1 MEASSH
7 ASEGITKLMKITS
20 VKSRAI
26 ALFSTTALLAT
37 IVIAAPAQ
45 AAAVGP
51 TCDAKTPIQT
61 CVGTTSDGAAYE
73 IRVPSPFNGTVAL
86 WSHGLGVSW
95 PVPAGLLPP
104 FPNGIPVD
112 PRPNVAPFT
121 VVGSTS
127 SALASSI
134 LADGVAVMGSGFSVQ
149 GWNLDEAVKTNVELI
164 GIFKKAFPATKKV
177 VAWGYS
183 AGGGITQAL
192 AEQYPQLVDA
202 VAIIDPVAPAPAMQ
216 KLLMDALWLFKTF
229 FDPSMKLTG
238 YSAGKAGDL
247 EATADIG
254 KMYSILASVGGS
266 MATGKW
272 PATVG
277 PLGKAIEAQGVPAR
291 SAMLLCALLVGMPVQ
306 STSYDNIN
314 GPEGAQKLA
323 FPLAISPALAS
334 IENFGVALTS
344 GLSMAREWDTKF
356 GPNWYDNTK
365 TNFAAQLSESD
376 RDIYNAALSG
386 NTAIDGLL
394 GALNP
399 ANPAAPRMVGEAS
412 AVAKAAG
419 MYSTTGKI
427 TVPTIMMTGVNDP
440 VPAASWIQ
448 QVSDK
453 YAVQF
458 AAEKAA
464 ASKAYQSTRQYVA
477 PKNKL
482 SVLWL
487 KPPKNWTK
495 FDAAGLPIAQ
505 SYVAGNGHAAF
516 TQKQFKMMIDSAI
529 KAANT
534 GALPSGGPLTTAA
547 RKAGLVKDK
556 YSAYQYLKY
565 YN

>member
-1 MEASSH
+1 
-7 ASEGITKLMKITS
+7 MKITS

-26 ALFSTTALLAT
+26 ALLSTTALLAT
-37 IVIAAPAQ
+37 IVVASPAQ

-73 IRVPSPFNGTVAL
+73 IRVPSSFNGTVAL

-95 PVPAGLLPP
+95 PVSAGLLPP

-112 PRPNVAPFT
+112 PRANVTPFT

-134 LADGVAVMGSGFSVQ
+134 LADGVAVMGSGFPVQ

-164 GIFKKAFPATKKV
+164 GIFKKAFPTTKKV

-216 KLLMDALWLFKTF
+216 KLLMDALWLFKTY

-254 KMYSILASVGGS
+254 KMYTILASVGANIS
-266 MATGKW
+266 SGKW
-272 PATVG
+272 PATAG
-277 PLGKAIEAQGVPAR
+277 PSGKALEAAGVPSR

-306 STSYDNIN
+306 SASYDNIN
-314 GPEGAQKLA
+314 GPEGALKLT
-323 FPLAISPALAS
+323 FPLAVSPALAAL
-334 IENFGVALTS
+334 ENFGVALTS

-386 NTAIDGLL
+386 NTVIDGLL
-394 GALNP
+394 GVLNP

-427 TVPTIMMTGVNDP
+427 TVPTIMMTGTNDP

-453 YAVQF
+453 YEVQF

-464 ASKAYQSTRQYVA
+464 AITAAKKSRVYVA

-495 FDAAGLPIAQ
+495 FDAAGTPIA
-505 SYVAGNGHAAF
+505 
-516 TQKQFKMMIDSAI
+516 SA
-529 KAANT
+529 
-534 GALPSGGPLTTAA
+534 
-547 RKAGLVKDK
+547 
-556 YSAYQYLKY
+556 
-565 YN
+565 

>member
-1 MEASSH
+1 
-7 ASEGITKLMKITS
+7 MKITS

-26 ALFSTTALLAT
+26 ALLSTTALLAT
-37 IVIAAPAQ
+37 IVVASPAQ

-61 CVGTTSDGAAYE
+61 CVGTTSDGAAFE
-73 IRVPSPFNGTVAL
+73 IRVPSNFNGTVAL

-95 PVPAGLLPP
+95 PVSAGLLPP

-112 PRPNVAPFT
+112 PRPNVAPYT

-164 GIFKKAFPATKKV
+164 GIFKKAFPTTKKV

-192 AEQYPQLVDA
+192 AEQHPELVDA

-216 KLLMDALWLFKTF
+216 KLLMDALWLFKTY

-254 KMYSILASVGGS
+254 KMYSILASVGANMSSGN
-266 MATGKW
+266 W
-272 PATVG
+272 PATAG
-277 PLGKAIEAQGVPAR
+277 PSGKALEAAGVPVR
-291 SAMLLCALLVGMPVQ
+291 SAMLLCALLVGLPVQ
-306 STSYDNIN
+306 SASYDNIN
-314 GPEGAQKLA
+314 GPDGALKLT
-323 FPLAISPALAS
+323 FPLAVSPALAAL
-334 IENFGVALTS
+334 ENFGVALTS

-365 TNFAAQLSESD
+365 TNFATQLSEND

-386 NTAIDGLL
+386 NTVIDGLL
-394 GALNP
+394 AVLNP
-399 ANPAAPRMVGEAS
+399 ANPAAPRFVGEAS

-464 ASKAYQSTRQYVA
+464 AISAAKKSRSYVA

-482 SVLWL
+482 GVVWL

-495 FDAAGLPIAQ
+495 FDATGTPIAQ
-505 SYVAGNGHAAF
+505 SYVAGNGHALF
-516 TQKQFKMMIDSAI
+516 TQKQFKFMIDAAI
-529 KAANT
+529 KAANAGSVSTT
-534 GALPSGGPLTTAA
+534 GTFVSTA
-547 RKAGLVKDK
+547 RKAGMVRDK
-556 YSAYQYLKY
+556 FSSYPYLKY

>member
-1 MEASSH
+1 
-7 ASEGITKLMKITS
+7 
-20 VKSRAI
+20 
-26 ALFSTTALLAT
+26 
-37 IVIAAPAQ
+37 
-45 AAAVGP
+45 
-51 TCDAKTPIQT
+51 
-61 CVGTTSDGAAYE
+61 
-73 IRVPSPFNGTVAL
+73 
-86 WSHGLGVSW
+86 
-95 PVPAGLLPP
+95 
-104 FPNGIPVD
+104 VD
-112 PRPNVAPFT
+112 PRANVTPFT
-121 VVGSTS
+121 VIGSTS

-134 LADGVAVMGSGFSVQ
+134 LADGVAVMGSGFPVQ

-164 GIFKKAFPATKKV
+164 GIFKKAFPTTKKV

-216 KLLMDALWLFKTF
+216 KLLMDALWLFKTY

-247 EATADIG
+247 EATVDIG
-254 KMYSILASVGGS
+254 KMYTILASVGANIS
-266 MATGKW
+266 SGKW
-272 PATVG
+272 PATAG
-277 PLGKAIEAQGVPAR
+277 PSGKALEAAGVPSR

-306 STSYDNIN
+306 SASYDNIN
-314 GPEGAQKLA
+314 GPDGALKLT
-323 FPLAISPALAS
+323 FPLAVSPALAS
-334 IENFGVALTS
+334 LENFGVALTS
-344 GLSMAREWDTKF
+344 GLSMAREWDSKF

-386 NTAIDGLL
+386 NTVIDGLL
-394 GALNP
+394 GVLNP

-427 TVPTIMMTGVNDP
+427 TVPTIMMTGTNDP

-464 ASKAYQSTRQYVA
+464 AFTAAKKSRVYVA

-495 FDAAGLPIAQ
+495 FDAAGSPIAQ
-505 SYVAGNGHAAF
+505 SYVAGNGHALF
-516 TQKQFKMMIDSAI
+516 TQKQFKFMIDSAI

-534 GALPSGGPLTTAA
+534 GAVPSGGPLTTAA
-547 RKAGLVKDK
+547 RKAGLVRDK
-556 YSAYQYLKY
+556 YSSYPYLKY

>member
-1 MEASSH
+1 
-7 ASEGITKLMKITS
+7 MKITS

-26 ALFSTTALLAT
+26 ALLSTTALLAT
-37 IVIAAPAQ
+37 IVVASPAQ

-73 IRVPSPFNGTVAL
+73 IRVPSNFNGTVAL

-95 PVPAGLLPP
+95 PVSAGLLPP

-112 PRPNVAPFT
+112 PRANVAPFT
-121 VVGSTS
+121 VIGSTS

-164 GIFKKAFPATKKV
+164 GIFKKAFPTTKKV

-216 KLLMDALWLFKTF
+216 KLLMDALWLFKTY

-254 KMYSILASVGGS
+254 KMYSILASVGANVS
-266 MATGKW
+266 SGKW
-272 PATVG
+272 PATAG
-277 PLGKAIEAQGVPAR
+277 PSGKALEAAGVPVR

-306 STSYDNIN
+306 SASYDNIN
-314 GPEGAQKLA
+314 GPDGALKLT
-323 FPLAISPALAS
+323 FPLAVSPALAS
-334 IENFGVALTS
+334 LENFGVALTS

-356 GPNWYDNTK
+356 GPNRYDNTK
-365 TNFAAQLSESD
+365 TNFATQLSESD

-386 NTAIDGLL
+386 NTVIDALL
-394 GALNP
+394 GVLNP

-427 TVPTIMMTGVNDP
+427 TVPTIMMTGTNDP

-464 ASKAYQSTRQYVA
+464 AIAAAKKSRSYVA

-482 SVLWL
+482 GVVWL

-495 FDAAGLPIAQ
+495 FDATGTPIAQ

-516 TQKQFKMMIDSAI
+516 TQKQFKFMIDAAI
-529 KAANT
+529 KAANAGSVSTT
-534 GALPSGGPLTTAA
+534 GTFVSTA
-547 RKAGLVKDK
+547 RKAGMVRDK
-556 YSAYQYLKY
+556 FSSYPYLKY

>member
-1 MEASSH
+1 M
-7 ASEGITKLMKITS
+7 
-20 VKSRAI
+20 
-26 ALFSTTALLAT
+26 
-37 IVIAAPAQ
+37 
-45 AAAVGP
+45 
-51 TCDAKTPIQT
+51 
-61 CVGTTSDGAAYE
+61 
-73 IRVPSPFNGTVAL
+73 
-86 WSHGLGVSW
+86 
-95 PVPAGLLPP
+95 
-104 FPNGIPVD
+104 
-112 PRPNVAPFT
+112 APFT

-134 LADGVAVMGSGFSVQ
+134 LADGVAVMGSGFPVQ

-164 GIFKKAFPATKKV
+164 GIFKKAFPTTKKV

-192 AEQYPQLVDA
+192 AEQHPELVDA

-216 KLLMDALWLFKTF
+216 KLLMDALWLFKTY

-254 KMYSILASVGGS
+254 KMYSILASVGANMS
-266 MATGKW
+266 SGKW
-272 PATVG
+272 PATAG
-277 PLGKAIEAQGVPAR
+277 PSGKALEAAGVPVR
-291 SAMLLCALLVGMPVQ
+291 SAMLLCALLVGLPVQ
-306 STSYDNIN
+306 SASYDNIN
-314 GPEGAQKLA
+314 GPDGALKLT
-323 FPLAISPALAS
+323 FPLAVSPALAAL
-334 IENFGVALTS
+334 ENFGVALTS

-365 TNFAAQLSESD
+365 TNFATQLSESD

-386 NTAIDGLL
+386 NTVIDGLL
-394 GALNP
+394 AVLNP
-399 ANPAAPRMVGEAS
+399 ANPAAPRLVGEAS
-412 AVAKAAG
+412 AVAKAAA

-427 TVPTIMMTGVNDP
+427 TVPTIMMTGTNDP

-458 AAEKAA
+458 AADKAA
-464 ASKAYQSTRQYVA
+464 AMAAAKKSRVYVA

-482 SVLWL
+482 SVFWL

-495 FDAAGLPIAQ
+495 FDAAGSPIAQ
-505 SYVAGNGHAAF
+505 SYVAGNGHALF
-516 TQKQFKMMIDSAI
+516 TQKQFKFMIDSAI

-534 GALPSGGPLTTAA
+534 GVVPSGGPSTTAA

-556 YSAYQYLKY
+556 YSAYPYLKY

>member
-1 MEASSH
+1 
-7 ASEGITKLMKITS
+7 MKITS

-26 ALFSTTALLAT
+26 ALLSTTALLAT
-37 IVIAAPAQ
+37 IVVASPAQ

-73 IRVPSPFNGTVAL
+73 IRVPSNFNGTVAL

-95 PVPAGLLPP
+95 PVSAGLLPP

-112 PRPNVAPFT
+112 PRANVAPFT
-121 VVGSTS
+121 VIGSTS

-164 GIFKKAFPATKKV
+164 GIFKKAFPTTKKV

-216 KLLMDALWLFKTF
+216 KLLMDALWLFKTY

-254 KMYSILASVGGS
+254 KMYSILASVGANVS
-266 MATGKW
+266 SGKW
-272 PATVG
+272 PATAG
-277 PLGKAIEAQGVPAR
+277 PSGKALEAAGVPSR

-306 STSYDNIN
+306 SASYDNIN
-314 GPEGAQKLA
+314 GPDGALKLT
-323 FPLAISPALAS
+323 FPLAVSPALAS
-334 IENFGVALTS
+334 LENFGVALTS

-365 TNFAAQLSESD
+365 TNFATQLSESD

-386 NTAIDGLL
+386 NTVIDALL
-394 GALNP
+394 GVLNP

-427 TVPTIMMTGVNDP
+427 TVPTIMMTGTNDP

-464 ASKAYQSTRQYVA
+464 AIAAAKKSRSYVA

-482 SVLWL
+482 GVVWL

-495 FDAAGLPIAQ
+495 FDATGTPIAQ

-516 TQKQFKMMIDSAI
+516 TQKQFKFMIDAAI
-529 KAANT
+529 KAANAGSVSTT
-534 GALPSGGPLTTAA
+534 GTFVSTA
-547 RKAGLVKDK
+547 RKAGMVRDK
-556 YSAYQYLKY
+556 FSSYPYLKY

>member
-1 MEASSH
+1 
-7 ASEGITKLMKITS
+7 MKITS

-26 ALFSTTALLAT
+26 ALLSTTALLAT
-37 IVIAAPAQ
+37 IVVASPAQ

-73 IRVPSPFNGTVAL
+73 IRVPSSFNGTVAL

-95 PVPAGLLPP
+95 PVSAGLLPP

-112 PRPNVAPFT
+112 PRANVTPFT
-121 VVGSTS
+121 VIGSTS

-134 LADGVAVMGSGFSVQ
+134 LADGVAVMGSGFPVQ

-164 GIFKKAFPATKKV
+164 GIFKKAFPTTKKV

-216 KLLMDALWLFKTF
+216 KLLMDALWLFKTY

-254 KMYSILASVGGS
+254 KMYSILASVGANVS
-266 MATGKW
+266 SGKW
-272 PATVG
+272 PATAG
-277 PLGKAIEAQGVPAR
+277 PTGKALEAAGVPSR
-291 SAMLLCALLVGMPVQ
+291 SAMLLCALLVGLPVQ
-306 STSYDNIN
+306 SASYDNIN
-314 GPEGAQKLA
+314 GPDGALKLT
-323 FPLAISPALAS
+323 FPLAVSPALAS
-334 IENFGVALTS
+334 LENFGVALTS

-365 TNFAAQLSESD
+365 TNFATQLSESD

-386 NTAIDGLL
+386 NTVIDGLL

-427 TVPTIMMTGVNDP
+427 TVPTIMMTGTNDP

-464 ASKAYQSTRQYVA
+464 AIAAAKKSRSYVA

-482 SVLWL
+482 GVVWL

-495 FDAAGLPIAQ
+495 FDATGTPIAQ

-516 TQKQFKMMIDSAI
+516 TQKQFKFMIDAAI
-529 KAANT
+529 KAANAGSVSTT
-534 GALPSGGPLTTAA
+534 GTFVSTA
-547 RKAGLVKDK
+547 RKAGMVRDK
-556 YSAYQYLKY
+556 FSSYPYLKY

>member
-1 MEASSH
+1 
-7 ASEGITKLMKITS
+7 MKITS

-26 ALFSTTALLAT
+26 ALLSTTALLAT
-37 IVIAAPAQ
+37 IVVASPAQ

-61 CVGTTSDGAAYE
+61 CVGTTSDGAAFE
-73 IRVPSPFNGTVAL
+73 IRVPSNFNGTVAL

-95 PVPAGLLPP
+95 PVSAGLLPP

-112 PRPNVAPFT
+112 PRPNVAPYT

-164 GIFKKAFPATKKV
+164 GIFKKAFPTTKKV

-192 AEQYPQLVDA
+192 AEQHPELVDA

-216 KLLMDALWLFKTF
+216 KLLMDALWLFKTY

-254 KMYSILASVGGS
+254 KMYSILASVGANMS
-266 MATGKW
+266 SGKW
-272 PATVG
+272 PATAG
-277 PLGKAIEAQGVPAR
+277 PSGKALEAAGVPVR
-291 SAMLLCALLVGMPVQ
+291 SAMLLCALLVGLPVQ
-306 STSYDNIN
+306 SASYDNIN
-314 GPEGAQKLA
+314 GPDGALKLT
-323 FPLAISPALAS
+323 FPLAVSPALAAL
-334 IENFGVALTS
+334 ENFGVALTS

-365 TNFAAQLSESD
+365 TNFATQLSEND

-386 NTAIDGLL
+386 NTVIDGLL
-394 GALNP
+394 AVLNP
-399 ANPAAPRMVGEAS
+399 ANPAAPRLVGEAS

-464 ASKAYQSTRQYVA
+464 AISAAKKSRSYVA

-482 SVLWL
+482 GVVWL

-495 FDAAGLPIAQ
+495 FDATGTPIAQ
-505 SYVAGNGHAAF
+505 SYVAGNGHALF
-516 TQKQFKMMIDSAI
+516 TQKQFKFMIDAAI
-529 KAANT
+529 KAANAGSVSTT
-534 GALPSGGPLTTAA
+534 GTFVSTA
-547 RKAGLVKDK
+547 RKAGMVRDK
-556 YSAYQYLKY
+556 FSSYPYLKY

>member
-1 MEASSH
+1 
-7 ASEGITKLMKITS
+7 MKITS

-26 ALFSTTALLAT
+26 ALLSTTALLAT
-37 IVIAAPAQ
+37 IVVASPAQ

-73 IRVPSPFNGTVAL
+73 IRVPSNFNGTVAL

-95 PVPAGLLPP
+95 PVSAGLLPP

-112 PRPNVAPFT
+112 PRANVAPFT
-121 VVGSTS
+121 VIGSTS

-164 GIFKKAFPATKKV
+164 GIFKKAFPTTKKV

-216 KLLMDALWLFKTF
+216 KLLMDALWLFKTY

-238 YSAGKAGDL
+238 YSAGKVGDL

-254 KMYSILASVGGS
+254 KMYSILASVGANMS
-266 MATGKW
+266 SGKW
-272 PATVG
+272 PATAG
-277 PLGKAIEAQGVPAR
+277 PSGKALEAAGVPVR
-291 SAMLLCALLVGMPVQ
+291 SAMLLCALLVGLPVQ

-314 GPEGAQKLA
+314 GPDGALKLT
-323 FPLAISPALAS
+323 FPLAVSPALAS
-334 IENFGVALTS
+334 LENFGVALTS

-365 TNFAAQLSESD
+365 TNFATQLSESD

-386 NTAIDGLL
+386 NTVIDALL
-394 GALNP
+394 GVLNP

-427 TVPTIMMTGVNDP
+427 TVPTIMMTGTNDP

-464 ASKAYQSTRQYVA
+464 AIAAAKKSRSYVA

-482 SVLWL
+482 GVVWL

-495 FDAAGLPIAQ
+495 FDATGTPIAQ

-516 TQKQFKMMIDSAI
+516 TQKQFKFMIDAAI
-529 KAANT
+529 KAANAGSVSTT
-534 GALPSGGPLTTAA
+534 GTFVSTA
-547 RKAGLVKDK
+547 RKAGMVRDK
-556 YSAYQYLKY
+556 FSSYPYLKY

>member
-1 MEASSH
+1 
-7 ASEGITKLMKITS
+7 MKITS

-26 ALFSTTALLAT
+26 ALLSTTALLAT
-37 IVIAAPAQ
+37 IVVASPAQ

-73 IRVPSPFNGTVAL
+73 IRVPSNFNGTVAL

-95 PVPAGLLPP
+95 PVSAGLLPP

-112 PRPNVAPFT
+112 PRANVAPFT
-121 VVGSTS
+121 VIGSTS

-164 GIFKKAFPATKKV
+164 GIFKKAFPTTKKV

-216 KLLMDALWLFKTF
+216 KLLMDALWLFKTY

-238 YSAGKAGDL
+238 YSAGKVGDL

-254 KMYSILASVGGS
+254 KMYSILASVGANMS
-266 MATGKW
+266 SGKW
-272 PATVG
+272 PATAG
-277 PLGKAIEAQGVPAR
+277 PSGKALEAAGVPVR
-291 SAMLLCALLVGMPVQ
+291 SAMLLCALLVGLPVQ
-306 STSYDNIN
+306 SASYDNIN
-314 GPEGAQKLA
+314 GPDGALKLT
-323 FPLAISPALAS
+323 FPLAVSPALAS
-334 IENFGVALTS
+334 LENFGVALTS

-365 TNFAAQLSESD
+365 TNFATQLSESD

-386 NTAIDGLL
+386 NTVIDGLL

-427 TVPTIMMTGVNDP
+427 TVPTIMMTGTNDP

-464 ASKAYQSTRQYVA
+464 AIAAAKKSRSYVA

-482 SVLWL
+482 GVVWL

-495 FDAAGLPIAQ
+495 FDATGTPIAQ

-516 TQKQFKMMIDSAI
+516 TQKQFKFMIDAAI
-529 KAANT
+529 KAANAGSVSTT
-534 GALPSGGPLTTAA
+534 GTFVSTA
-547 RKAGLVKDK
+547 RKAGMVRDK
-556 YSAYQYLKY
+556 FSSYPYLKY

>member
-1 MEASSH
+1 
-7 ASEGITKLMKITS
+7 MKITS

-26 ALFSTTALLAT
+26 ALLSTTALLAT
-37 IVIAAPAQ
+37 IVVASPAQ

-61 CVGTTSDGAAYE
+61 CVGTTSDGAAFE
-73 IRVPSPFNGTVAL
+73 IRVPSNFNGTVAL

-95 PVPAGLLPP
+95 PVSAGLLPP

-112 PRPNVAPFT
+112 PRPNVAPYT

-164 GIFKKAFPATKKV
+164 GIFKKAFPTTKKV

-192 AEQYPQLVDA
+192 AEQHPELVDA

-216 KLLMDALWLFKTF
+216 KLLMDALWLFKTY

-254 KMYSILASVGGS
+254 KMYSILASVGANMS
-266 MATGKW
+266 SGKW
-272 PATVG
+272 PETAG
-277 PLGKAIEAQGVPAR
+277 PSGKALEAAGVPVR
-291 SAMLLCALLVGMPVQ
+291 SAMLLCALLVGLPVQ
-306 STSYDNIN
+306 SASYDNIN
-314 GPEGAQKLA
+314 GPDGALKLT
-323 FPLAISPALAS
+323 FPLAVSPALAAL
-334 IENFGVALTS
+334 ENFGVALTS

-365 TNFAAQLSESD
+365 TNFATQLSEND

-386 NTAIDGLL
+386 NTVIDGLL
-394 GALNP
+394 AVLNP
-399 ANPAAPRMVGEAS
+399 ANPAAPRFVGEAS

-464 ASKAYQSTRQYVA
+464 AISAAKKSRSYVA

-482 SVLWL
+482 GVVWL

-495 FDAAGLPIAQ
+495 FDATGTPIAQ
-505 SYVAGNGHAAF
+505 SYVAGNGHALF
-516 TQKQFKMMIDSAI
+516 TQKQFKFMIDAAI
-529 KAANT
+529 KAANAGSVSTT
-534 GALPSGGPLTTAA
+534 GTFVSTA
-547 RKAGLVKDK
+547 RKAGMVRDK
-556 YSAYQYLKY
+556 FSSYPYLKY

>member
-1 MEASSH
+1 
-7 ASEGITKLMKITS
+7 MKITS

-26 ALFSTTALLAT
+26 ALLSTTALLAT
-37 IVIAAPAQ
+37 IVVASPAQ

-61 CVGTTSDGAAYE
+61 CVGTTSDGAVYE
-73 IRVPSPFNGTVAL
+73 IRVPSNFNGTVAL

-95 PVPAGLLPP
+95 PVSAGLLPP

-112 PRPNVAPFT
+112 PRANVAPFT
-121 VVGSTS
+121 VIGSTS

-164 GIFKKAFPATKKV
+164 GIFKKAFPTTKKV

-216 KLLMDALWLFKTF
+216 KLLMDALWLFKTY

-254 KMYSILASVGGS
+254 KMYSILASVGANVS
-266 MATGKW
+266 SGKW
-272 PATVG
+272 PATAG
-277 PLGKAIEAQGVPAR
+277 PSGKALEAAGVPSR

-306 STSYDNIN
+306 SASYDNIN
-314 GPEGAQKLA
+314 GPDGALKLT
-323 FPLAISPALAS
+323 FPLAVSPALAS
-334 IENFGVALTS
+334 LENFGVALTS

-365 TNFAAQLSESD
+365 TNFATQLSESD

-386 NTAIDGLL
+386 NTVIDALL
-394 GALNP
+394 GVLNP

-427 TVPTIMMTGVNDP
+427 TVPTIMMTGTNDP

-464 ASKAYQSTRQYVA
+464 AIAAAKKSRSYVA

-482 SVLWL
+482 GVVWL

-495 FDAAGLPIAQ
+495 FDATGTPIAQ

-516 TQKQFKMMIDSAI
+516 TQKQFKFMIDAAI
-529 KAANT
+529 KAANAGSVSTT
-534 GALPSGGPLTTAA
+534 GTFISTA
-547 RKAGLVKDK
+547 RKAGMVRDK
-556 YSAYQYLKY
+556 FSSYPYLKY

>member
-1 MEASSH
+1 
-7 ASEGITKLMKITS
+7 MKITS

-26 ALFSTTALLAT
+26 ALLSTTALLAT
-37 IVIAAPAQ
+37 IVVASPAQ

-73 IRVPSPFNGTVAL
+73 IRVPSSFNGTVAI

-95 PVPAGLLPP
+95 PVSAGLLPP

-112 PRPNVAPFT
+112 PRANVAPYT

-134 LADGVAVMGSGFSVQ
+134 LADGVAVMGSGFPVQ

-164 GIFKKAFPATKKV
+164 GIFKKAFPTTKKV

-192 AEQYPQLVDA
+192 AEQHPEIVDA

-216 KLLMDALWLFKTF
+216 KLLMDALWLFKTY

-254 KMYSILASVGGS
+254 KMYSILASVGANMS
-266 MATGKW
+266 TGKW
-272 PATVG
+272 PATAG
-277 PLGKAIEAQGVPAR
+277 PSGKALEAAGVPVR
-291 SAMLLCALLVGMPVQ
+291 SAMLLCALLVGLPVQ
-306 STSYDNIN
+306 SASYDNIN
-314 GPEGAQKLA
+314 GPDGALKLT
-323 FPLAISPALAS
+323 FPLAVSPALAAL
-334 IENFGVALTS
+334 ENFGVALTS

-365 TNFAAQLSESD
+365 TNFATQLSESD

-386 NTAIDGLL
+386 NTVIDALL
-394 GALNP
+394 SVLNP
-399 ANPAAPRMVGEAS
+399 ANPAAPRLVGEAS

-427 TVPTIMMTGVNDP
+427 TVPTIMMTGTNDP

-458 AAEKAA
+458 AADKAA
-464 ASKAYQSTRQYVA
+464 AMAAAKKSRVYVA

-482 SVLWL
+482 SVFWL

-495 FDAAGLPIAQ
+495 FDAAGSPIAQ
-505 SYVAGNGHAAF
+505 SYVAGNGHALF
-516 TQKQFKMMIDSAI
+516 TQKQFKFMIDSAI

-534 GALPSGGPLTTAA
+534 GVVPSGGPSTTAA

-556 YSAYQYLKY
+556 YSAYPYLKY

>member
-1 MEASSH
+1 
-7 ASEGITKLMKITS
+7 MKITS

-26 ALFSTTALLAT
+26 ALLSTTALLAT
-37 IVIAAPAQ
+37 IVVASPAQ

-73 IRVPSPFNGTVAL
+73 IRVPSNFNGTVAL

-95 PVPAGLLPP
+95 PVSAGLLPP

-112 PRPNVAPFT
+112 PRANVAPFT
-121 VVGSTS
+121 VIGSTS

-164 GIFKKAFPATKKV
+164 GIFKKAFPTTKKV

-216 KLLMDALWLFKTF
+216 KLLMDALWLFKTY

-254 KMYSILASVGGS
+254 KMYSILASVGANMS
-266 MATGKW
+266 SGKW
-272 PATVG
+272 PATAG
-277 PLGKAIEAQGVPAR
+277 PSGKALEAAGVPVR
-291 SAMLLCALLVGMPVQ
+291 SAMLLCALLVGLPVQ
-306 STSYDNIN
+306 SASYDNIN
-314 GPEGAQKLA
+314 GPDGALKLT
-323 FPLAISPALAS
+323 FPLAVSPALAAL
-334 IENFGVALTS
+334 ENFGVALTS

-365 TNFAAQLSESD
+365 TNFATQLSESD

-386 NTAIDGLL
+386 NTVIDALL
-394 GALNP
+394 GVLNP

-427 TVPTIMMTGVNDP
+427 TVPTIMMTGTNDP

-464 ASKAYQSTRQYVA
+464 AIAAAKKSRSYVA

-482 SVLWL
+482 GVVWL

-495 FDAAGLPIAQ
+495 FDATGTPIAQ

-516 TQKQFKMMIDSAI
+516 TQKQFKFMIDAAI
-529 KAANT
+529 KAANAGSVSTT
-534 GALPSGGPLTTAA
+534 GTFVSTA
-547 RKAGLVKDK
+547 RKAGMVRDK
-556 YSAYQYLKY
+556 FSSYPYLKY

>member
-1 MEASSH
+1 
-7 ASEGITKLMKITS
+7 MKITS

-26 ALFSTTALLAT
+26 ALLSTTALLAT
-37 IVIAAPAQ
+37 IVVASPAQ

-61 CVGTTSDGAAYE
+61 CVGTTSDGAAFE
-73 IRVPSPFNGTVAL
+73 IRVPSNFNGTVAL

-95 PVPAGLLPP
+95 PVSAGLLPP

-112 PRPNVAPFT
+112 PRPNVAPYT

-164 GIFKKAFPATKKV
+164 GIFKKAFPTTKKV

-192 AEQYPQLVDA
+192 AEQHPELVDA

-216 KLLMDALWLFKTF
+216 KLLMDALWLFKTY

-254 KMYSILASVGGS
+254 KMYSILASVGANMS
-266 MATGKW
+266 TGTW
-272 PATVG
+272 PATAG
-277 PLGKAIEAQGVPAR
+277 PSGKALEAAGVPVR
-291 SAMLLCALLVGMPVQ
+291 SAMLLCALLVGLPVQ
-306 STSYDNIN
+306 SASYDNIN
-314 GPEGAQKLA
+314 GPDGALKLT
-323 FPLAISPALAS
+323 FPLAVSPALAAL
-334 IENFGVALTS
+334 ENFGVALTS

-365 TNFAAQLSESD
+365 TNFATQLSEND

-386 NTAIDGLL
+386 NTVIDGLL
-394 GALNP
+394 AVLNP
-399 ANPAAPRMVGEAS
+399 ANPAAPRLVGEAS

-464 ASKAYQSTRQYVA
+464 AISAAKKSRSYVA

-482 SVLWL
+482 GVVWL

-495 FDAAGLPIAQ
+495 FDATGTPIAQ
-505 SYVAGNGHAAF
+505 SYVAGNGHALF
-516 TQKQFKMMIDSAI
+516 TQKQFKFMIDAAI
-529 KAANT
+529 KAANAGSVSTT
-534 GALPSGGPLTTAA
+534 GTFVSTA
-547 RKAGLVKDK
+547 RKAGMVRDK
-556 YSAYQYLKY
+556 FSSYPYLKY

>member
-1 MEASSH
+1 
-7 ASEGITKLMKITS
+7 MKITS

-26 ALFSTTALLAT
+26 ALLSTTALLAT
-37 IVIAAPAQ
+37 IVVASPAQ

-61 CVGTTSDGAAYE
+61 CVGTTSDGAGYE
-73 IRVPSPFNGTVAL
+73 IRVPSNFNGTVAL

-95 PVPAGLLPP
+95 PVSAGLLPP

-112 PRPNVAPFT
+112 PRANVAPFT
-121 VVGSTS
+121 VIGSTS

-164 GIFKKAFPATKKV
+164 GIFKKAFPTTKKV

-202 VAIIDPVAPAPAMQ
+202 VAIIDPVAPAPATQ
-216 KLLMDALWLFKTF
+216 KLLMDALWLFKTY

-254 KMYSILASVGGS
+254 KMYSILASVGANVS
-266 MATGKW
+266 SGKW
-272 PATVG
+272 PATAG
-277 PLGKAIEAQGVPAR
+277 PTGQALEAAGVPSR
-291 SAMLLCALLVGMPVQ
+291 SAMLLCALLVGLPVQ
-306 STSYDNIN
+306 SASYDNIN
-314 GPEGAQKLA
+314 GPDGALKLT
-323 FPLAISPALAS
+323 FPLAVSPALAS
-334 IENFGVALTS
+334 LENFGVALTS

-365 TNFAAQLSESD
+365 TNFATQLSESD

-386 NTAIDGLL
+386 NTVIDGLL

-427 TVPTIMMTGVNDP
+427 TVPTIMMTGTNDP

-464 ASKAYQSTRQYVA
+464 AIAAAKKSRSYVA

-482 SVLWL
+482 GVVWL

-495 FDAAGLPIAQ
+495 FDATGTPIAQ

-516 TQKQFKMMIDSAI
+516 TQKQFKFMIDAAI
-529 KAANT
+529 KAANAGSVSTT
-534 GALPSGGPLTTAA
+534 GTFVSTA
-547 RKAGLVKDK
+547 RKAGMVRDK
-556 YSAYQYLKY
+556 FSSYPYLKY

>member
-1 MEASSH
+1 
-7 ASEGITKLMKITS
+7 MKITS

-26 ALFSTTALLAT
+26 ALLSATALLAT
-37 IVIAAPAQ
+37 IVVASPAQ

-51 TCDAKTPIQT
+51 TCDGKTPIQT
-61 CVGTTSDGAAYE
+61 CVGTTSDGAAFE
-73 IRVPSPFNGTVAL
+73 MRVPSNFKGTVAL

-95 PVPAGLLPP
+95 PVSAGLLPP

-112 PRPNVAPFT
+112 PRANVTPAT

-134 LADGVAVMGSGFSVQ
+134 LADGVAVMGSGFAVQ

-192 AEQYPQLVDA
+192 AEQHPELVDA
-202 VAIIDPVAPAPAMQ
+202 VAIIDPVAPVPSMQ
-216 KLLMDALWLFKTF
+216 KLLMDALWLFKTY

-254 KMYSILASVGGS
+254 KMYSILASVGANVS
-266 MATGKW
+266 SGKW
-272 PATVG
+272 PATAG
-277 PLGKAIEAQGVPAR
+277 PSGKALEAAGVPSR

-306 STSYDNIN
+306 SASYDNIN
-314 GPEGAQKLA
+314 GPDGALKLT
-323 FPLAISPALAS
+323 FPLAVSPALAS
-334 IENFGVALTS
+334 LENFGVALTS
-344 GLSMAREWDTKF
+344 GLRMAREWDTKF

-386 NTAIDGLL
+386 NTVIDALL
-394 GALNP
+394 GVLNP
-399 ANPAAPRMVGEAS
+399 ANPAAPRLVGEAS
-412 AVAKAAG
+412 AVAKAAK

-427 TVPTIMMTGVNDP
+427 TVPTIMMTGTNDP

-453 YAVQF
+453 YEVQF

-464 ASKAYQSTRQYVA
+464 AIAAAKKSRTYVA
-477 PKNKL
+477 PKNML
-482 SVLWL
+482 GVVWL

-495 FDAAGLPIAQ
+495 FDATGTPIAQ
-505 SYVAGNGHAAF
+505 SYVAGNGHALF
-516 TQKQFKMMIDSAI
+516 TQKQFKFMIDTAI
-529 KAANT
+529 KAANAGSVSTT
-534 GALPSGGPLTTAA
+534 GTFVSTA
-547 RKAGLVKDK
+547 RKAGLVRDK
-556 YSAYQYLKY
+556 FSSYPYLKY

>member
-1 MEASSH
+1 
-7 ASEGITKLMKITS
+7 MKITS

-26 ALFSTTALLAT
+26 ALLSTTALLAT
-37 IVIAAPAQ
+37 IVVASPAQ

-61 CVGTTSDGAAYE
+61 CVGTTSDGAGYE
-73 IRVPSPFNGTVAL
+73 IRVPSNFNGTVAL

-95 PVPAGLLPP
+95 PVSAGLLPP

-112 PRPNVAPFT
+112 PRANVAPFT
-121 VVGSTS
+121 VIGSTS

-164 GIFKKAFPATKKV
+164 GIFKKAFPTTKKV

-216 KLLMDALWLFKTF
+216 KLLMDALWLFKTY

-254 KMYSILASVGGS
+254 KMYSILASVGANVS
-266 MATGKW
+266 SGKW
-272 PATVG
+272 PATAG
-277 PLGKAIEAQGVPAR
+277 PTGKALEAAGVPSR
-291 SAMLLCALLVGMPVQ
+291 SAMLLCALLVGLPVQ
-306 STSYDNIN
+306 SASYDNIN
-314 GPEGAQKLA
+314 GPDGALKLT
-323 FPLAISPALAS
+323 FPLAVSPALAS
-334 IENFGVALTS
+334 LENFGVALTS

-365 TNFAAQLSESD
+365 TNFATQLSESD

-386 NTAIDGLL
+386 NTVIDGLL

-427 TVPTIMMTGVNDP
+427 TVPTIMMTGTNDP

-464 ASKAYQSTRQYVA
+464 AIAAAKKSRSYVA

-482 SVLWL
+482 GVVWL

-495 FDAAGLPIAQ
+495 FDATGTPIAQ

-516 TQKQFKMMIDSAI
+516 TQKQFKFMIDAAI
-529 KAANT
+529 KAANAGSVSTT
-534 GALPSGGPLTTAA
+534 GTFVSTA
-547 RKAGLVKDK
+547 RKAGMVRDK
-556 YSAYQYLKY
+556 FSSYPYLKY

>member
-1 MEASSH
+1 
-7 ASEGITKLMKITS
+7 MKITS

-26 ALFSTTALLAT
+26 ALLSTTALLAT
-37 IVIAAPAQ
+37 IVVASPAQ

-61 CVGTTSDGAAYE
+61 CVGTTSDDAAYE
-73 IRVPSPFNGTVAL
+73 IRVPSNFNGTVAL

-95 PVPAGLLPP
+95 PVSAGLLPP

-112 PRPNVAPFT
+112 PRANVAPFT
-121 VVGSTS
+121 VIGSTS

-164 GIFKKAFPATKKV
+164 GIFKKAFPTTKKV

-192 AEQYPQLVDA
+192 AEQHPELVDA

-216 KLLMDALWLFKTF
+216 KLLMDALWLFKTY

-254 KMYSILASVGGS
+254 KMYSILASVGANVS
-266 MATGKW
+266 SGKW
-272 PATVG
+272 PATAG
-277 PLGKAIEAQGVPAR
+277 PSGKALEAAGVPSR

-306 STSYDNIN
+306 SASYDNIN
-314 GPEGAQKLA
+314 GPDGALKLT
-323 FPLAISPALAS
+323 FPLAVSPALAS
-334 IENFGVALTS
+334 LENFGVALTS

-365 TNFAAQLSESD
+365 TNFATQLSESD

-386 NTAIDGLL
+386 NTVIDALL
-394 GALNP
+394 GVLNP

-427 TVPTIMMTGVNDP
+427 TVPTIMMTGTNDP

-464 ASKAYQSTRQYVA
+464 AIAAAKKSRSYVA

-482 SVLWL
+482 GVVWL

-495 FDAAGLPIAQ
+495 FDATGTPIAQ

-516 TQKQFKMMIDSAI
+516 TQKQFKFMIDAAI
-529 KAANT
+529 KAANAGSVSTT
-534 GALPSGGPLTTAA
+534 GTFVSTA
-547 RKAGLVKDK
+547 RKAGMVRDK
-556 YSAYQYLKY
+556 FSSYPYLKY

>member
-1 MEASSH
+1 
-7 ASEGITKLMKITS
+7 MKITS

-26 ALFSTTALLAT
+26 ALLSTTALLAT
-37 IVIAAPAQ
+37 IVVASPAQ

-61 CVGTTSDGAAYE
+61 CVGTTSDGAGYE
-73 IRVPSPFNGTVAL
+73 IRVPSNFNGTVAL

-95 PVPAGLLPP
+95 PVSAGLLPP

-112 PRPNVAPFT
+112 PRANVAPFT
-121 VVGSTS
+121 VIGSTS

-164 GIFKKAFPATKKV
+164 GIFKKAFPTTKKV

-216 KLLMDALWLFKTF
+216 KLLMDALWLFKTY

-254 KMYSILASVGGS
+254 KMYSILASVGANVS
-266 MATGKW
+266 SGKW
-272 PATVG
+272 PATAG
-277 PLGKAIEAQGVPAR
+277 PTGKALEAAGVPSR
-291 SAMLLCALLVGMPVQ
+291 SAMLLCALLVGLPVQ
-306 STSYDNIN
+306 SASYDNIN
-314 GPEGAQKLA
+314 GPDGALKLT
-323 FPLAISPALAS
+323 FPLAVSPALAS
-334 IENFGVALTS
+334 LENFGVALTS

-365 TNFAAQLSESD
+365 TNFATQLSESD

-386 NTAIDGLL
+386 NTVIDGLL

-427 TVPTIMMTGVNDP
+427 TVPTIMMTGTNDP

-464 ASKAYQSTRQYVA
+464 AIAAAKKSRSYVA

-482 SVLWL
+482 GVVWL

-495 FDAAGLPIAQ
+495 FDATGAPIAQ

-516 TQKQFKMMIDSAI
+516 TQKQFKFMIDAAI
-529 KAANT
+529 KAANAGSVSTT
-534 GALPSGGPLTTAA
+534 GTFVSTA
-547 RKAGLVKDK
+547 RKAGMVRDK
-556 YSAYQYLKY
+556 FSSYPYLKY

>member
-1 MEASSH
+1 
-7 ASEGITKLMKITS
+7 MKITS

-26 ALFSTTALLAT
+26 ALLSTTALLAT
-37 IVIAAPAQ
+37 IVVASPAQ

-61 CVGTTSDGAAYE
+61 CVGTTSDGAAFE
-73 IRVPSPFNGTVAL
+73 IRVPSNFNGTVAL

-95 PVPAGLLPP
+95 PVSAGLLPP

-112 PRPNVAPFT
+112 PRPNVAPYT

-164 GIFKKAFPATKKV
+164 GIFKKAFPTTKKV

-192 AEQYPQLVDA
+192 AEQHPELVDA

-216 KLLMDALWLFKTF
+216 KLLMDALWLFKTY

-254 KMYSILASVGGS
+254 KMYSILASVGANMS
-266 MATGKW
+266 SGKW
-272 PATVG
+272 PATAG
-277 PLGKAIEAQGVPAR
+277 PSGKALEAAGVPVR
-291 SAMLLCALLVGMPVQ
+291 SAMLLCALLVGLPVQ
-306 STSYDNIN
+306 SASYDNIN
-314 GPEGAQKLA
+314 GPDGALKLT
-323 FPLAISPALAS
+323 FPLAVSPALAAL
-334 IENFGVALTS
+334 ENFGVALTS

-365 TNFAAQLSESD
+365 TNFATQLSEND

-386 NTAIDGLL
+386 NTVIDGLL
-394 GALNP
+394 AVLNP
-399 ANPAAPRMVGEAS
+399 ANPAAPRLVGEAS

-458 AAEKAA
+458 AADKAA
-464 ASKAYQSTRQYVA
+464 AMAAAKKSRSYVA

-482 SVLWL
+482 GVVWL

-495 FDAAGLPIAQ
+495 FDATGTPIAQ
-505 SYVAGNGHAAF
+505 SYVAGNGHALF
-516 TQKQFKMMIDSAI
+516 TQKQFKFMIDAAI
-529 KAANT
+529 KAANAGSVSTT
-534 GALPSGGPLTTAA
+534 GTFVSTA
-547 RKAGLVKDK
+547 RKAGMVRDK
-556 YSAYQYLKY
+556 FSSYPYLKY

>member
-1 MEASSH
+1 
-7 ASEGITKLMKITS
+7 MKITS

-26 ALFSTTALLAT
+26 ALLSTTALLAT
-37 IVIAAPAQ
+37 IVVASPAQ

-73 IRVPSPFNGTVAL
+73 IRVPSSFNGTVAL

-95 PVPAGLLPP
+95 PVSAGLLPP

-112 PRPNVAPFT
+112 PRPNVAPYT

-134 LADGVAVMGSGFSVQ
+134 LADGVAVMGSGFPVQ

-164 GIFKKAFPATKKV
+164 GIFKKAFPTTKKV

-192 AEQYPQLVDA
+192 AEQHPELVDA

-216 KLLMDALWLFKTF
+216 KLLMDALWLFKTY

-254 KMYSILASVGGS
+254 KMYSILASVGANMS
-266 MATGKW
+266 TGKW
-272 PATVG
+272 PATAG
-277 PLGKAIEAQGVPAR
+277 PSGKALEAAGVPVR
-291 SAMLLCALLVGMPVQ
+291 SAMLLCALLVGLPVQ
-306 STSYDNIN
+306 SASYDNIN
-314 GPEGAQKLA
+314 GPDGALKLT
-323 FPLAISPALAS
+323 FPLAVSPALAAL
-334 IENFGVALTS
+334 ENFGVALTS

-365 TNFAAQLSESD
+365 TNFATQLSESD

-386 NTAIDGLL
+386 NTVIDGLL
-394 GALNP
+394 AVLNP
-399 ANPAAPRMVGEAS
+399 ANPAAPRLVGEAS
-412 AVAKAAG
+412 AVAKAAA

-427 TVPTIMMTGVNDP
+427 TVPTIMMTGTNDP

-453 YAVQF
+453 YEVQF

-464 ASKAYQSTRQYVA
+464 AIAAAKKSRSYVA

-482 SVLWL
+482 GVVWL

-495 FDAAGLPIAQ
+495 FDATGTPIAQ
-505 SYVAGNGHAAF
+505 SYVAGNGHALF
-516 TQKQFKMMIDSAI
+516 TQKQFKFMIDAAI
-529 KAANT
+529 KAANA
-534 GALPSGGPLTTAA
+534 GSVSTAGTFVSTA
-547 RKAGLVKDK
+547 RKAGLVRDK
-556 YSAYQYLKY
+556 FSSYPYLKY

>member
-1 MEASSH
+1 
-7 ASEGITKLMKITS
+7 MKITS

-26 ALFSTTALLAT
+26 ALLSTTALLAT
-37 IVIAAPAQ
+37 IVVASPAQ

-73 IRVPSPFNGTVAL
+73 IRVPSNFNGTVAL

-95 PVPAGLLPP
+95 PVSAGLLPP

-112 PRPNVAPFT
+112 PRANVAPFT
-121 VVGSTS
+121 VIGSTS

-164 GIFKKAFPATKKV
+164 GIFKKAFPTTKKV

-192 AEQYPQLVDA
+192 AEQHPELVDA

-216 KLLMDALWLFKTF
+216 KLLMDALWLFKTY

-254 KMYSILASVGGS
+254 KMYSILASVGANVS
-266 MATGKW
+266 SGKW
-272 PATVG
+272 PATAG
-277 PLGKAIEAQGVPAR
+277 PSGKALEAAGVPSR

-306 STSYDNIN
+306 SASYDNIN
-314 GPEGAQKLA
+314 GPDGALKLT
-323 FPLAISPALAS
+323 FPLAVSPALAS
-334 IENFGVALTS
+334 LENFGVALTS

-365 TNFAAQLSESD
+365 TNFATQLSESD

-386 NTAIDGLL
+386 NTVIDALL
-394 GALNP
+394 GVLNP

-427 TVPTIMMTGVNDP
+427 TVPTIMMTGTNDP

-464 ASKAYQSTRQYVA
+464 AIAAAKKSRSYVA

-482 SVLWL
+482 GVVWL

-495 FDAAGLPIAQ
+495 FDATGTPIAQ

-516 TQKQFKMMIDSAI
+516 TQKQFKFMIDAAI
-529 KAANT
+529 KAANAGSVSTT
-534 GALPSGGPLTTAA
+534 GTFVSTA
-547 RKAGLVKDK
+547 RKAGMVRDK
-556 YSAYQYLKY
+556 FSSYPYLKY

>member
-1 MEASSH
+1 
-7 ASEGITKLMKITS
+7 
-20 VKSRAI
+20 
-26 ALFSTTALLAT
+26 
-37 IVIAAPAQ
+37 
-45 AAAVGP
+45 
-51 TCDAKTPIQT
+51 
-61 CVGTTSDGAAYE
+61 
-73 IRVPSPFNGTVAL
+73 
-86 WSHGLGVSW
+86 
-95 PVPAGLLPP
+95 
-104 FPNGIPVD
+104 
-112 PRPNVAPFT
+112 VAPFT
-121 VVGSTS
+121 VIGSTS

-164 GIFKKAFPATKKV
+164 GIFKKAFPTTKKV

-216 KLLMDALWLFKTF
+216 KLLMDALWLFKTY

-238 YSAGKAGDL
+238 YSAGKVGDL

-254 KMYSILASVGGS
+254 KMYSILASVGANMS
-266 MATGKW
+266 SGKW
-272 PATVG
+272 PATAG
-277 PLGKAIEAQGVPAR
+277 PSGKALEAAGVPVR
-291 SAMLLCALLVGMPVQ
+291 SAMLLCALLVGLPVQ
-306 STSYDNIN
+306 SASYDNIN
-314 GPEGAQKLA
+314 GPDGALKLT
-323 FPLAISPALAS
+323 FPLAVSPALAS
-334 IENFGVALTS
+334 LENFGVALTS

-365 TNFAAQLSESD
+365 TNFATQLSESD

-386 NTAIDGLL
+386 NTVIDGLL

-427 TVPTIMMTGVNDP
+427 TVPTIMMTGTNDP

-464 ASKAYQSTRQYVA
+464 AIAAAKKSRSYVA

-482 SVLWL
+482 GVVWL

-495 FDAAGLPIAQ
+495 FDATGTPIAQ

-516 TQKQFKMMIDSAI
+516 TQKQFKFMIDAAI
-529 KAANT
+529 KAANAGSVSTT
-534 GALPSGGPLTTAA
+534 GTFVSTA
-547 RKAGLVKDK
+547 RKAGMVRDK
-556 YSAYQYLKY
+556 FSSYPYLKY

>member
-1 MEASSH
+1 
-7 ASEGITKLMKITS
+7 MKITS

-26 ALFSTTALLAT
+26 ALLSTTALLAT
-37 IVIAAPAQ
+37 IVIASPAQ

-73 IRVPSPFNGTVAL
+73 MRVPSSFNGTVAL

-95 PVPAGLLPP
+95 PVSAGLLPP

-112 PRPNVAPFT
+112 PRANVTPYT

-134 LADGVAVMGSGFSVQ
+134 LADGVAVMGSGFPVQ

-164 GIFKKAFPATKKV
+164 GIFKKAFPTTKKV

-216 KLLMDALWLFKTF
+216 KLLMDALWLFKTY

-254 KMYSILASVGGS
+254 KMYSILASVGANVS
-266 MATGKW
+266 SGKW
-272 PATVG
+272 PATAG
-277 PLGKAIEAQGVPAR
+277 PSGKALEAAGVPSR

-306 STSYDNIN
+306 SASYDNIN
-314 GPEGAQKLA
+314 GPDGALKLT
-323 FPLAISPALAS
+323 FPLAVSPALAS
-334 IENFGVALTS
+334 LENFGVALTS

-365 TNFAAQLSESD
+365 TNFATQLSESD

-386 NTAIDGLL
+386 NTVIDALL
-394 GALNP
+394 GVLNP

-427 TVPTIMMTGVNDP
+427 TVPTIMMTGTNDP

-464 ASKAYQSTRQYVA
+464 AIAAAKKSRSYVA

-482 SVLWL
+482 GVVWL

-495 FDAAGLPIAQ
+495 FDATGTPIAQ

-516 TQKQFKMMIDSAI
+516 TQKQFKFMIDAAI
-529 KAANT
+529 KAANAGSVSTT
-534 GALPSGGPLTTAA
+534 GTFVSTA
-547 RKAGLVKDK
+547 RKAGMVRDK
-556 YSAYQYLKY
+556 FSSYPYLKY

>member
-1 MEASSH
+1 
-7 ASEGITKLMKITS
+7 MKITS

-26 ALFSTTALLAT
+26 ALLSTTALLAT
-37 IVIAAPAQ
+37 IVIASPAQ

-73 IRVPSPFNGTVAL
+73 IRVPSNFNGTVAL

-95 PVPAGLLPP
+95 PVSAGLLPP

-112 PRPNVAPFT
+112 PRANVAPFT
-121 VVGSTS
+121 VIGSTS

-164 GIFKKAFPATKKV
+164 GIFKKAFPTTKKV

-216 KLLMDALWLFKTF
+216 KLLMDALWLFKTY

-247 EATADIG
+247 EATVDIG
-254 KMYSILASVGGS
+254 KMYTILASVGANIS
-266 MATGKW
+266 SGKW
-272 PATVG
+272 PATAG
-277 PLGKAIEAQGVPAR
+277 PSGKALEAAGVPVR
-291 SAMLLCALLVGMPVQ
+291 SAMLLCALLVGLPVQ
-306 STSYDNIN
+306 SASYDNIN
-314 GPEGAQKLA
+314 GPDGALKLT
-323 FPLAISPALAS
+323 FPLAVSPALAAL
-334 IENFGVALTS
+334 ENFGVALTS

-365 TNFAAQLSESD
+365 TNFATQLSESD

-386 NTAIDGLL
+386 NTVIDALL
-394 GALNP
+394 GVLNP

-427 TVPTIMMTGVNDP
+427 TVPTIMMTGTNDP

-464 ASKAYQSTRQYVA
+464 AIAAAKKSRSYVA

-482 SVLWL
+482 GVVWL

-495 FDAAGLPIAQ
+495 FDATGTPIAQ

-516 TQKQFKMMIDSAI
+516 TQKQFKFMIDAAI
-529 KAANT
+529 KAANAGSVSTT
-534 GALPSGGPLTTAA
+534 GTFVSTA
-547 RKAGLVKDK
+547 RKAGMVRDK
-556 YSAYQYLKY
+556 FSSYPYLKY